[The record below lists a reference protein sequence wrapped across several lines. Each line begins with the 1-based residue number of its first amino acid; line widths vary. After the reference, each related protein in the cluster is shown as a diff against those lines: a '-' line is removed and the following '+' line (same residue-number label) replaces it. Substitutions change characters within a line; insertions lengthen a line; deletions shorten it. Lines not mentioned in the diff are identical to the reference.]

1 MKKALLFPFLFLFL
15 VPVNAQHD
23 TGNKPRID
31 SGVQTV
37 PVIDDTSLYK
47 IDYKVD
53 QEQMARNTENLMRSI
68 SERRQKEKRN
78 AMIRIGIGLLFFV
91 VLIIGW
97 RRRAVKK

>member
-1 MKKALLFPFLFLFL
+1 MKKAFLFPFLFLFL
-15 VPVNAQHD
+15 LSVNAQHD
-23 TGNKPRID
+23 TASKPRVD
-31 SGVQTV
+31 SSLQTV
-37 PVIDDTSLYK
+37 PAIDDTSLYK
-47 IDYKVD
+47 VDYKVD
-53 QEQMARNTENLMRSI
+53 QEQMAMNTENLMRSI